1 MIMRNKF
8 RSAIVAAL
16 SATVTLASLNLTP
29 AQAASNIAASKNAVS
44 NTTSTE
50 FSARR
55 YHRGNSRAAM
65 AMFGLVAG
73 SIMVAAAADQ
83 YNDGYYGGGP
93 YYGGGYR
100 YRGYGGWHHWH
111 HWR

>member
-1 MIMRNKF
+1 MRNKF

-16 SATVTLASLNLTP
+16 AATVTLTSIHLTP
-29 AQAASNIAASKNAVS
+29 AEAASKNAVS

-73 SIMVAAAADQ
+73 SIMAAAAADQ
-83 YNDGYYGGGP
+83 YSDVYYGGGP
-93 YYGGGYR
+93 
-100 YRGYGGWHHWH
+100 
-111 HWR
+111 